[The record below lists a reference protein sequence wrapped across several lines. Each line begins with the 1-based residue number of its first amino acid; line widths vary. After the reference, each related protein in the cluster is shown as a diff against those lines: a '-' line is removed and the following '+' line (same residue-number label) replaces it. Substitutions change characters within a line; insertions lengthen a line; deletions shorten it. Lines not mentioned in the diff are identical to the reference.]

1 MKKIIILFISLPF
14 YLISCGDEGS
24 KENTTKGKSCST
36 GEGTVMDPNDVKPMA
51 LMMRQLANNCDSMRL
66 KINRDVVVDST
77 EYGLPPF
84 WTAEP
89 TDSSVLEDL
98 FYHNA
103 ESFAKA
109 YRTLM
114 SDKTNQQA
122 NYTAVI
128 NQCIN
133 CHSSYCAGPLRRI
146 NKLKLDFK
154 E

>member
-1 MKKIIILFISLPF
+1 MKKIIAFLFICSSM
-14 YLISCGDEGS
+14 YLLSCGEKS
-24 KENTTKGKSCST
+24 TEKTSTGKSCST
-36 GEGTVMDPNDVKPMA
+36 GESTVMDPNDVKPMA

-66 KINRDVVVDST
+66 KINKNRVVDST

-98 FYHNA
+98 FFHNA

-114 SDKTNQQA
+114 SDSLHQKE

-128 NQCIN
+128 KQCIH

-146 NKLKLDFK
+146 NKLTLDFK